1 VFEILIIWLK
11 EKRMEKDLK
20 KKFDDVYESYKEG
33 NISRRDFV
41 KFIGISGAAL
51 GLLGGPFG
59 LVQKAFAA
67 KSITVH
73 SWGGSTS
80 EALRKFAFDPFTKAT
95 GIKVIDAAFTGMAAF
110 LTQVKA
116 SYPPG
121 GEFNIAHL
129 SAVYDYARYT
139 DLGFGVE
146 LDESKIPNLKNV
158 MSKMTNTLKG
168 ISKGTLSA
176 VPYDLGQTGIA
187 YNTDKIS
194 KAKAEELGA
203 SLLYDKSLNGK
214 LGSWGGDHITN
225 MWYAALHTGQDPNN
239 IKDEKAV
246 FAALKE
252 QRGMIKKYWASGSEL
267 MSLLGN
273 GDIYATVAWSGRVG
287 LLQKEGHPIGYLAPN
302 GTYSWMEY
310 MYVLK
315 GTDLD
320 VAQKLLN
327 FMLEPEAA
335 KAVSIGMGYPPSL
348 DPTKVAMPDEIKKL
362 PAFDPTGKLDG
373 YKFADPAYWNGHQL
387 DWAEKWDR
395 IMAGK

>member
-1 VFEILIIWLK
+1 MGTDL
-11 EKRMEKDLK
+11 EKRLN
-20 KKFDDVYESYKEG
+20 DVQESYSQG
-33 NISRRDFV
+33 SISRRDFV
-41 KFIGISGAAL
+41 KFVGITGATL
-51 GLLGGPFG
+51 GVMGGPFG
-59 LVQKAFAA
+59 LVKQAFAGS
-67 KSITVH
+67 KSITCH

-80 EALRKFAFDPFTKAT
+80 EALRKFAFDPFTKAE
-95 GIKVIDAAFTGMAAF
+95 GVKVIDAAFTGMDAF

-121 GEFNIAHL
+121 GEFNLAHL

-139 DLGFGVE
+139 DLGFGVV
-146 LDESKIPNLKNV
+146 LDETKIPNLKNV
-158 MSKMTNTLKG
+158 MSKMTDTLRG

-194 KAKAEELGA
+194 KADAEKLGA
-203 SLLYDKSLNGK
+203 SLLYEKSLKGK
-214 LGSWGGDHITN
+214 LGSWGGDFRTN
-225 MWYAALHTGQDPNN
+225 MWYAALHTGQNPNN

-246 FAALKE
+246 WNALKE
-252 QRGMIKKYWASGSEL
+252 QRGLIKKYWSSGSEL

-273 GDIYATVAWSGRVG
+273 GEIYATVAWSGRVAG
-287 LLQKEGHPIGYLAPN
+287 LQAQGHPIGYLAPN

-315 GTDLD
+315 GTDLA

-335 KAVSIGMGYPPSL
+335 IAVAKGQKYPTSL
-348 DPTKVAMPDEIKKL
+348 DPTKVPMPEEVKKL

-373 YKFADPAYWNGHQL
+373 YLFADPAYWNSHQL
-387 DWAEKWDR
+387 DWTEKWDR
-395 IMAGK
+395 VMAG

>member
-1 VFEILIIWLK
+1 
-11 EKRMEKDLK
+11 MGKDLEK
-20 KKFDDVYESYKEG
+20 QLSDVQESYSQG

-41 KFIGISGAAL
+41 KFVGIAGASL
-51 GLLGGPFG
+51 GIMGGPFG
-59 LVQKAFAA
+59 LVKHAFSGSKA
-67 KSITVH
+67 ITCH

-80 EALRKFAFDPFTKAT
+80 EALRKFAFDPFTKSE
-95 GIKVIDAAFTGMAAF
+95 GIKVIDAAFTGMDAF

-139 DLGFGVE
+139 DLGFGVV
-146 LDESKIPNLKNV
+146 LDETKIPNLKNV
-158 MSKMTNTLKG
+158 MTKMTDTLRG

-187 YNTDKIS
+187 YNTEKIS
-194 KAKAEELGA
+194 KADAQKLGA
-203 SLLYDKSLNGK
+203 SLLFEKSLKGK
-214 LGSWGGDHITN
+214 LGSWGGDFRTN
-225 MWYAALHTGQDPNN
+225 MWYAALHTGQSPNN
-239 IKDEKAV
+239 IADEKAV
-246 FAALKE
+246 WNALKE
-252 QRGMIKKYWASGSEL
+252 QRGLIKKYWASGSEL

-273 GDIYATVAWSGRVG
+273 GEIYATVAWSGRVAA
-287 LLQKEGHPIGYLAPN
+287 LQKQGHPIGYLSPN

-315 GTDLD
+315 GTDLP

-327 FMLEPEAA
+327 FMLEPSAA
-335 KAVSIGMGYPPSL
+335 IAVAKGQNYPTSL
-348 DPTKVAMPDEIKKL
+348 DPTKVAMPDEVKKL

-373 YKFADPAYWNGHQL
+373 YLFADPAYWNSHQL

-395 IMAGK
+395 VMAG